1 MNYNIQDLLSDARD
15 TLDFEWLD
23 IQKGH
28 YELEET
34 IHEIAENALPVY
46 YNEIAGYAA
55 TEHWLMTE
63 IPETCLDGNAHDQ
76 IKANIFEF
84 LYNELLCYAFKKQE
98 EDDKKKEKE
107 KK

>member
-1 MNYNIQDLLSDARD
+1 
-15 TLDFEWLD
+15 
-23 IQKGH
+23 
-28 YELEET
+28 
-34 IHEIAENALPVY
+34 
-46 YNEIAGYAA
+46 
-55 TEHWLMTE
+55 MTE
-63 IPETCLDGNAHDQ
+63 IPETSLDGNAHDQ